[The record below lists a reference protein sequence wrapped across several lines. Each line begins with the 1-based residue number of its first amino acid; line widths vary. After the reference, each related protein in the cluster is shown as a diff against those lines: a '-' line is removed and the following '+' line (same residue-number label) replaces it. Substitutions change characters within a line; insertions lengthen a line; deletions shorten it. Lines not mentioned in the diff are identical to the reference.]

1 MATITKSAPLVAL
14 MALAIFAPTAAQ
26 AQDQRLR
33 VSFAPA
39 VATVSGDAELSPRRN
54 DRLSLLGTLLVRG

>member
-26 AQDQRLR
+26 AQDEPYKRAPTHRRHGAPIPQAAEAAGLLR
-33 VSFAPA
+33 GP
-39 VATVSGDAELSPRRN
+39 
-54 DRLSLLGTLLVRG
+54 